1 MRELPSYLRV
11 LDGGGEGGNGPASSM
26 FGPVRAGLTTK
37 QTTQDQVLLELLNDL
52 ERRIDDLRFRFFTVL
67 DTLNPDMELPAEPN
81 SSGIDGNITE
91 V

>member
-11 LDGGGEGGNGPASSM
+11 LDGGGGEESGSALNI

-37 QTTQDQVLLELLNDL
+37 QTTQNQVLSELLNDL

-67 DTLNPDMELPAEPN
+67 DMSMQDMELPAEQN
-81 SSGIDGNITE
+81 LSGIDINTTE

>member
-67 DTLNPDMELPAEPN
+67 DTLNPDMELPAEQN
-81 SSGIDGNITE
+81 LSGIDINTTE

>member
-37 QTTQDQVLLELLNDL
+37 QTTQNQVLSELLNDL
-52 ERRIDDLRFRFFTVL
+52 ERRIDDLRFKFFTVL
-67 DTLNPDMELPAEPN
+67 DTLNPDMELPAEQN
-81 SSGIDGNITE
+81 LSGIDINTTE